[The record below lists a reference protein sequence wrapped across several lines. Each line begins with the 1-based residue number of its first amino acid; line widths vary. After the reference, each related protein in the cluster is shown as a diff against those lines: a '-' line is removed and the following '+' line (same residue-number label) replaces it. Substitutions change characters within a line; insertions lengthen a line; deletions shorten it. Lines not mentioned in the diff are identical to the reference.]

1 MKVSNYRA
9 TDNEANFARPIVT
22 QVSGGSHITIEM
34 ITVRDGK
41 FYMTRWPKGLPR
53 HDDPPD
59 VLRFPHG
66 LIRFGESLLQCAKR
80 LVKDQLGM
88 QVKSAKIAYWD
99 SYLDDMNHWHIE
111 PGCIVRVDGK
121 PHLAKGASEIVT
133 FDVSNIPEMT
143 FWPRKD
149 FLDLVRD
156 QLPELLDKK

>member
-9 TDNEANFARPIVT
+9 TNKEANFGKPIVT
-22 QVSGGSHITIEM
+22 QVAGGSHLTFEM
-34 ITVRDGK
+34 ITICDST

-53 HDDPPD
+53 HDDPPN

-66 LIRFGESLLQCAKR
+66 LIRFGESLTQCATR
-80 LVKDQLGM
+80 LVKDQLGLR
-88 QVKSAKIAYWD
+88 VKSAKIAYWD
-99 SYLDDMNHWHIE
+99 SYLDDLNQWHIE

-121 PHLAKGASEIVT
+121 PRVPKGASEIVT
-133 FDVSNIPEMT
+133 FNVSNIPEMT

-156 QLPELLDKK
+156 QLPQLLKKR